1 MAFLYLMTKG
11 LVMKKIVLTYGLMAG
26 SIVAAMMFATLPLWD
41 SGVLNF
47 DNGELVG
54 YTTMVIA
61 LSMIFFGIK
70 SYRDNYSKGSITFWD
85 GCKIG
90 LLITLI
96 ASVMY
101 ALAWEISY
109 ATMSGDFTKEMS
121 DHYLEELRSGEVS
134 PEELKK
140 AEEEWAS
147 FSEMYKNPVVRFG
160 VTLMEITPVGILITL
175 LSAGLLRRK
184 EFFPS
189 TEYVK
194 QE

>member
-1 MAFLYLMTKG
+1 
-11 LVMKKIVLTYGLMAG
+11 MKKIVLTYGLMAG

-90 LLITLI
+90 LLITFI
-96 ASVMY
+96 ASLMY

-121 DHYLEELRSGEVS
+121 DHYLEELRSGSVS

-160 VTLMEITPVGILITL
+160 VTLMEIAPVGILITL

-189 TEYVK
+189 TECEK
-194 QE
+194 